1 MVAFDLLALNGAYRH
16 AVSANFATDGRC
28 SARPYALR
36 HEAIFG
42 RTVKCL
48 ALCAHRLD
56 CMVLFATLGPR
67 FF

>member
-1 MVAFDLLALNGAYRH
+1 MVAFDLLVLNGAYLH
-16 AVSANFATDGRC
+16 VVSANFATDVRC

-48 ALCAHRLD
+48 ASALTA
-56 CMVLFATLGPR
+56 
-67 FF
+67 